1 MNTWH
6 NMRTGES
13 KNEADEKTTVYFETK
28 KVKKFKTTKTMKIND
43 NTFKKHNGT
52 GLQFFD

>member
-1 MNTWH
+1 
-6 NMRTGES
+6 MRTGES